1 MGLFEFVKE
10 AGESI
15 LKGEKKEPES
25 IKDLIMSK
33 LGDNIKGLA
42 VDMIADKVKLS
53 GDADSPDIMEKAIL
67 LAGNI
72 EGIKNVDSDGLLVKS
87 VKPSSSPSSQFYT
100 IVKGDSL
107 SKIAKKFYGD
117 GNKYPEIFE
126 ANREVIKNPDLI
138 YPGQTIRIPP
148 KK

>member
-1 MGLFEFVKE
+1 M
-10 AGESI
+10 
-15 LKGEKKEPES
+15 
-25 IKDLIMSK
+25 
-33 LGDNIKGLA
+33 
-42 VDMIADKVKLS
+42 KLS
-53 GDADSPDIMEKAIL
+53 GDTDSPDILEKAIL
-67 LAGNI
+67 LAGNL
-72 EGIKNVDSDGLLVKS
+72 EGVKSVDSDELLVKS
-87 VKPSSSPSSQFYT
+87 VKPSPDLGSQFYT

-126 ANREVIKNPDLI
+126 ANREIIKNPDLI

>member
-15 LKGEKKEPES
+15 LKGEEKEPEG
-25 IKDLIMSK
+25 IKELIMSK
-33 LGDNIKGLA
+33 LGDSVKDLA
-42 VDMIADKVKLS
+42 VDMISDKVKLS
-53 GDADSPDIMEKAIL
+53 GDAKSPDILEKAIL
-67 LAGNI
+67 LAGNLK
-72 EGIKNVDSDGLLVKS
+72 GVKSVDSDGLLLNS
-87 VKPSSSPSSQFYT
+87 EKPSSDLGSQFYT

-107 SKIAKKFYGD
+107 WKIAKKFYGD

-126 ANREVIKNPDLI
+126 ANREVIKDPDLI

-148 KK
+148 K